1 VIIGV
6 VCSGDVHEEIPALGK
21 LVLLVMRE
29 MTEWGSSTFNRG
41 RLKKTGTLAQS
52 GYENNQP
59 ETHEPTGSML
69 PK

>member
-1 VIIGV
+1 MRLKEVAKLQRWRREEVITAIEEGV
-6 VCSGDVHEEIPALGK
+6 ELP
-21 LVLLVMRE
+21 
-29 MTEWGSSTFNRG
+29 GSSTFNRG

-52 GYENNQP
+52 GYENNEP

>member
-1 VIIGV
+1 MIYFQ
-6 VCSGDVHEEIPALGK
+6 
-21 LVLLVMRE
+21 RE
-29 MTEWGSSTFNRG
+29 AELGSSTFNRG